1 MITCNRLVSALLLA
15 IGTVPV
21 YAADHPF
28 GINSR
33 WGQSMTP
40 DGDCSFMIRRNDP
53 GALTIKFSGAIHG
66 LEAEVGRMNAPRVLK
81 SIDGDFAVQ
90 VTVDGNLPLP
100 DNRTVTAYVSGG
112 LLLMKDDRNYIRL
125 ERASFTRPGVI
136 NHYVNFEQRIDAKRT
151 RMGLFRDYPLSND
164 QPVDLRLE
172 VKSGIVRA
180 LARRTGQPWH
190 EIGTAKADTDST
202 FSVGIS
208 GVNTSRQPL
217 EVTFRNIQHQ
227 HEFVAVDNESS
238 SGIDLASPP

>member
-1 MITCNRLVSALLLA
+1 M
-15 IGTVPV
+15 G
-21 YAADHPF
+21 
-28 GINSR
+28 
-33 WGQSMTP
+33 
-40 DGDCSFMIRRNDP
+40 
-53 GALTIKFSGAIHG
+53 
-66 LEAEVGRMNAPRVLK
+66 GRSWTHEPPRVLK
-81 SIDGDFAVQ
+81 SIEGDFAVQ
-90 VTVDGNLPLP
+90 VTVDGNLLLP

-125 ERASFTRPGVI
+125 ERASFTRLGVI

-190 EIGTAKADTDST
+190 EMGAAKVDTDST

-238 SGIDLASPP
+238 SEIDLASPPEIMLLPSSNDTMFKKVMSGSMPLKKRANKLRRRIARLGRN

>member
-125 ERASFTRPGVI
+125 ERASFTRLGVI
-136 NHYVNFEQRIDAKRT
+136 NHYVNFEQRIDAKRK

-190 EIGTAKADTDST
+190 EIGTAKVDTDST

-217 EVTFRNIQHQ
+217 DVTFRNIQHQ